1 MKKAI
6 RFCFFFILALAGT
19 LTGRVIR
26 VYTDF
31 KAHPQMYAPPYQTW
45 PEALRMDFLIYGSA
59 IIICIV
65 ALIVLKVL
73 QKKREAA

>member
-1 MKKAI
+1 
-6 RFCFFFILALAGT
+6 
-19 LTGRVIR
+19 
-26 VYTDF
+26 
-31 KAHPQMYAPPYQTW
+31 
-45 PEALRMDFLIYGSA
+45 MDFLIYGSA